1 MAQEIIRTVSP
12 ATGKVILERPGTSL
26 AQAQQ
31 IARSSEEA
39 FLQWKST
46 DLASRKSIVAAGLA
60 IIQQRK
66 EELGRELT
74 AQMGRPIAYSAKE
87 IETMQKRAD
96 YLMEIA
102 EEALQTIPGRQEEGF
117 KRFIKKEPV
126 GPTLIVFAWNVS
138 LPMQY

>member
-1 MAQEIIRTVSP
+1 MSQEIIRTVSP

-26 AQAQQ
+26 AEAQQ
-31 IARSSEEA
+31 IAKTSQQA
-39 FLQWKST
+39 FTQWKT
-46 DLASRKSIVAAGLA
+46 TNLAARKSIVGAGLA
-60 IIQQRK
+60 LIQRRK

-74 AQMGRPIAYSAKE
+74 TQMGRPIAYSAKE

-102 EEALQTIPGRQEEGF
+102 EEALQTIPGRREEGF
-117 KRFIKKEPV
+117 TRFIKKEPV

-138 LPMQY
+138 LPV